1 MKIGFIGLG
10 RMGAEM
16 ARNLERVGH
25 DLVVWNRT
33 SQIAKD
39 FAAESG
45 ARTAESPAELCAR
58 SDFVIT
64 MLANDTASEAVHY
77 SSEGLFSASEP
88 KTVIEMGTMTP
99 AHIKAL
105 IAHAPQGF
113 RVIDA
118 PVSGSVQAAR
128 DGALMIMAG
137 CTADELSQLAPIFDC
152 MSKQSIALGAPG
164 QAAVMKLAVNG
175 LIHGLNQAVAEAL
188 ALVERAGIDPVL
200 AFDIIESS
208 AAAAPM
214 LSYRR
219 PLYLAED
226 EHDVTFTV
234 SLARKDMEAMA
245 QLAEDVHVSM
255 PQALVTLKKLH
266 EAEEQ
271 GFGNRDMAS
280 ILAFMRKE
288 KT

>member
-16 ARNLERVGH
+16 ALNLSRAGH
-25 DLVVWNRT
+25 DLTVWNRT
-33 SQIAKD
+33 SETSRN

-45 ARTAESPAELCAR
+45 AAIAASPAELCAQ
-58 SDFVIT
+58 SELVIT
-64 MLANDTASEAVHY
+64 MLSNDAASEEVHFARD
-77 SSEGLFSASEP
+77 GLFSVSGP

-99 AHIKAL
+99 GHIRRL
-105 IAHAPQGF
+105 IGHAPAGF

-128 DGALMIMAG
+128 DGALLIMVG
-137 CTADELSQLAPIFDC
+137 CTPEELTELAPVFGC
-152 MSKQSIALGAPG
+152 MGKQSIALGAPG
-164 QAAVMKLAVNG
+164 QAAIMKLAVNG
-175 LIHGLNQAVAEAL
+175 LIHGLNQAVAEAIV
-188 ALVERAGIDPVL
+188 LVERAGIDPAL

-219 PLYLAED
+219 PLYLAEAD
-226 EHDVTFTV
+226 HAVTFTV

-245 QLAEDVHVSM
+245 RLAEDVNVAI
-255 PQALVTLKKLH
+255 PQARVTLQKLH
-266 EAEEQ
+266 EAEGQ
-271 GFGNRDMAS
+271 GFGDRDMAS

-288 KT
+288 RT